1 MTSERIVA
9 RGPILQ
15 LRYAVNAR
23 LTLYSYDRTMAH
35 RFADN
40 WAAAR
45 ACENHCRTVAE
56 DPEWI
61 DRVLLG
67 AFIVLHPTVEDA
79 AQAII
84 DNINRRFERSHA

>member
-35 RFADN
+35 RFADH

-45 ACENHCRTVAE
+45 ACEDRCRTIPE
-56 DPEWI
+56 DTEWI

-67 AFIVLHPTVEDA
+67 AYLVLPPTVEDEA
-79 AQAII
+79 RII
-84 DNINRRFERSHA
+84 TDNINRRFERSHA